1 MSDTSPEAQAIQD
14 EIHRRMTGEERLKLA
29 FEMSMTVRNLALSRL
44 RKEHPDWTEWEFK
57 RELLRY
63 AFGNEPWPAILHDGY
78 AGPGTGPRGFA
89 GG

>member
-29 FEMSMTVRNLALSRL
+29 FEMSEMARNFALARL
-44 RKEHPDWTEWEFK
+44 RKEHPHWTEWELK

-63 AFGNEPWPAILHDGY
+63 AFGSQPWPEIL
-78 AGPGTGPRGFA
+78 R
-89 GG
+89 

>member
-1 MSDTSPEAQAIQD
+1 MSDTSPTAQAIQD

-29 FEMSMTVRNLALSRL
+29 FEMSEMARGFALARL

-63 AFGNEPWPAILHDGY
+63 AFGSQPWPPIL
-78 AGPGTGPRGFA
+78 R
-89 GG
+89 